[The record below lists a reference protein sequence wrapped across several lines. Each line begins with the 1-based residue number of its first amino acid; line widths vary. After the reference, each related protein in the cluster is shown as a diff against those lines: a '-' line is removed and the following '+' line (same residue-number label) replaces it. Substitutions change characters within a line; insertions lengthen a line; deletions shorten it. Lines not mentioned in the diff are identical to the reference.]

1 MHLRLRFQ
9 NLGKPRT
16 AGLCGRAAGACD
28 CGPLSCAK
36 IERPSPLE
44 KPSCKVRFFVQNRSR
59 KYRQKVTATTLSPT
73 VSHPVFQ
80 LRSQTAHV
88 RFHRRKRVHT
98 RLRSKDRT
106 QRPTRRNRGAFRI
119 GCYHYPR
126 RVPHVHKH
134 PRAGCQNGKL
144 CRFWVLA
151 GCTLEE
157 RREPSEQRCAY
168 ARRCPAGV
176 AAPLGCVICLQLGDV
191 AVFSLCAQYFLNV
204 RGGGGITTLGAFH
217 TVRKPCVAR
226 AQNSKLCRFLRL
238 GSLH

>member
-1 MHLRLRFQ
+1 MTRQSVGSDASR
-9 NLGKPRT
+9 
-16 AGLCGRAAGACD
+16 
-28 CGPLSCAK
+28 LSCAK

-144 CRFWVLA
+144 CRFWGLVGGA
-151 GCTLEE
+151 PKE
-157 RREPSEQRCAY
+157 RRKPSEQRCAY
-168 ARRCPAGV
+168 ACRCSEASRPRW
-176 AAPLGCVICLQLGDV
+176 AA
-191 AVFSLCAQYFLNV
+191 
-204 RGGGGITTLGAFH
+204 
-217 TVRKPCVAR
+217 
-226 AQNSKLCRFLRL
+226 
-238 GSLH
+238 